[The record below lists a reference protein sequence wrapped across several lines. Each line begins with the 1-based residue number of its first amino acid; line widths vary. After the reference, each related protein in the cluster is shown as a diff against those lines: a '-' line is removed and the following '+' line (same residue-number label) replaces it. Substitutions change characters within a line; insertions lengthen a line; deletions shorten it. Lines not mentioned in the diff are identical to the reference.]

1 MSEFHYV
8 VNETREQAYERK
20 MRLQTE
26 KARLVRLMKD
36 PKIQEAAMFFIKQ
49 NRLPK
54 DDEALYLAPFFGK
67 SYRFWYVEAWWTV
80 LAVLLL
86 NVGAFLIGA
95 VAPPFIKETCLF
107 VMAVADGVAFLH
119 FFFGVFMMTQVRN
132 KELAICLLVD
142 SYLKQTQKKNSP

>member
-1 MSEFHYV
+1 MSNFHYV

-20 MRLQTE
+20 MRLQSE

-49 NRLPK
+49 NRLPEE
-54 DDEALYLAPFFGK
+54 DEALYLAPFFGK
-67 SYRFWYVEAWWTV
+67 SYRFWYVETSWTV

-86 NVGAFLIGA
+86 NVGAFLIGT

-107 VMAVADGVAFLH
+107 IMAVADGVAFLH